1 MNIACGI
8 KAIKIKF
15 GNYDKNDKDKKALKI
30 MRWDDDKLVIN
41 VFSILRKKVDIVEKV
56 DDIEEKEM
64 QEEGKVKGTIEIE
77 DQSKDKYIE

>member
-1 MNIACGI
+1 M
-8 KAIKIKF
+8 
-15 GNYDKNDKDKKALKI
+15 
-30 MRWDDDKLVIN
+30 
-41 VFSILRKKVDIVEKV
+41 RKKVDIVEKV